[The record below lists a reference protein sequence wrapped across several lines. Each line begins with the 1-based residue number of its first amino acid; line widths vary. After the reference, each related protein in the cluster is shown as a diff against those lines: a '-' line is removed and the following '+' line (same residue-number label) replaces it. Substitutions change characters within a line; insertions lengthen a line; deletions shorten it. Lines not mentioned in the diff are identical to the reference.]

1 MRKETRGHCT
11 PKPTVSPPSRATPTS
26 CSSVSFLRALTP
38 QGQGIGGAAAHQL
51 SRPRAPG
58 ARDARSQ
65 STCSAGPRALGAGRP
80 HLASAPGAAGR
91 SLGFHLRRRAAQP
104 GVWGPRGGPARGA
117 HGMEHVARGEERS
130 WGRRRLSG
138 FFAQATGRLW
148 NLRSGFQGVPSGRR
162 GQCVTVMSVRR
173 GGSLA
178 TPSPGPAPA
187 DGSRASDSDS
197 DSDSGAWVCGSQRRA
212 RGRRPGGRMR
222 PGRGKAVRN
231 HEKVHGTARIKRGIE
246 CPLNISIK
254 RSNLKRWGP
263 AGQQNLAGLI
273 PSSEREGQVRA
284 PERGRGSGSG
294 GGFPAE

>member
-1 MRKETRGHCT
+1 MSRPGRGK
-11 PKPTVSPPSRATPTS
+11 PKANPLGNGASAERDSGSLHPQTHSVPAFPGHAHLLQLGVLPESSNPAGPRGRGSRPLTS
-26 CSSVSFLRALTP
+26 CPGL
-38 QGQGIGGAAAHQL
+38 G
-51 SRPRAPG
+51 APG
-58 ARDARSQ
+58 ARDACSQ

-104 GVWGPRGGPARGA
+104 GVRGPRGGPARGA
-117 HGMEHVARGEERS
+117 HGMEHVARGGERS

-187 DGSRASDSDS
+187 DGSRDSDSDS

-212 RGRRPGGRMR
+212 RGRRPGGRTR
-222 PGRGKAVRN
+222 PGRGKAV
-231 HEKVHGTARIKRGIE
+231 
-246 CPLNISIK
+246 
-254 RSNLKRWGP
+254 
-263 AGQQNLAGLI
+263 
-273 PSSEREGQVRA
+273 
-284 PERGRGSGSG
+284 
-294 GGFPAE
+294 

>member
-1 MRKETRGHCT
+1 M
-11 PKPTVSPPSRATPTS
+11 
-26 CSSVSFLRALTP
+26 SFLRALTP
-38 QGQGIGGAAAHQL
+38 QGQGVGGRGRSPAVPASGARCTRCSQPKHL
-51 SRPRAPG
+51 LRRAPG
-58 ARDARSQ
+58 AGGGA
-65 STCSAGPRALGAGRP
+65 ST
-80 HLASAPGAAGR
+80 PGVR
-91 SLGFHLRRRAAQP
+91 TWRRRPLARLPPATP
-104 GVWGPRGGPARGA
+104 GGPARGPGSEKGPARGA
-117 HGMEHVARGEERS
+117 HGMEHVARGGERS

-178 TPSPGPAPA
+178 TPSPGPA
-187 DGSRASDSDS
+187 DGSRASDS

-212 RGRRPGGRMR
+212 RGRRPGGRTR

-231 HEKVHGTARIKRGIE
+231 HEKVHGTARIKKGIE

-263 AGQQNLAGLI
+263 ASQQNLAGLI
-273 PSSEREGQVRA
+273 PSSKREGQV
-284 PERGRGSGSG
+284 
-294 GGFPAE
+294 